1 MPTLAD
7 AHISRLGYLCYEQ
20 MTMAQKN
27 KMATASS
34 EEAILGTLAEIL
46 NVKPE
51 LLSNKFE
58 LQPFNEPLRRYSPQD
73 KDNVVF
79 MSPSVCLEDLELR
92 DGGFKDRGA
101 KEVLDRLTKDI
112 LESKD
117 TDLFQVPEIT
127 FFHLG
132 YGKCSKNKKSNMAI
146 NEVEAVAWMEVLDLA
161 SWKARLESNL
171 VAVDNDESTNM
182 REEETP
188 MEMEF
193 TFPTTEDT
201 QVFEQGD
208 SDTEDDDI
216 DPDIDPA
223 VSGLK
228 VHVKPRYL
236 LFFSILLIF
245 YKKKLKTPSSKEDNI
260 GSNKISDFLLFWI
273 LPYLLNYT
281 QQQVNIV
288 NEHHAAESKREGTAK
303 FSVPVVARS
312 FMDIVVEAFE
322 SCKVPG
328 RLQKKLLQKLRKYYG
343 TERLEH
349 KYDLPAV
356 VPVTRSEEEEAEP
369 VILVPL
375 RYQVTNM
382 PVEIEDIGKR
392 WREIGKVRLIDEFF
406 GKFIENREVQEDFLF
421 DALRD
426 LEIKEKFA
434 VNFGILLPDESTFA
448 RLMHE
453 TENEKPDLFRRFK
466 CIGKQ
471 GRDLATPRIGLLK
484 NEEKN
489 VSVCFSYFQGKCFSP
504 CQSILFL
511 PLLSFGPI
519 LNSST
524 CGQINI
530 FLPK

>member
-1 MPTLAD
+1 
-7 AHISRLGYLCYEQ
+7 
-20 MTMAQKN
+20 
-27 KMATASS
+27 MATKSAKSS
-34 EEAILGTLAEIL
+34 EGAILGTLAEIL

-51 LLSNKFE
+51 LLSDKFE
-58 LQPFNEPLRRYSPQD
+58 LQPFNQPLLRYSPQD

-101 KEVLDRLTKDI
+101 KEVLNRLTKDI
-112 LESKD
+112 LVSKD

-132 YGKCSKNKKSNMAI
+132 YGKCSKNKKYNMAI
-146 NEVEAVAWMEVLDLA
+146 NEVEAEAWMEVLDWA

-171 VAVDNDESTNM
+171 VAGDNDESTNM
-182 REEETP
+182 RENEIP
-188 MEMEF
+188 MEVEF
-193 TFPTTEDT
+193 TFPTAEDT

-208 SDTEDDDI
+208 TDTEDDDI

-228 VHVKPRYL
+228 IHVKPRYL

-260 GSNKISDFLLFWI
+260 GGNKISDFLLFWI

-312 FMDIVVEAFE
+312 FMDILVEAFK

-328 RLQKKLLQKLRKYYG
+328 RLQKKLLQKLKKYYG

-349 KYDLPAV
+349 KYYLPAV
-356 VPVTRSEEEEAEP
+356 VTSSEEEP

-426 LEIKEKFA
+426 LERKEKFA

-448 RLMHE
+448 RLMRE
-453 TENEKPDLFRRFK
+453 TEDEKPDLFRRFK
-466 CIGKQ
+466 CIDKQ

-489 VSVCFSYFQGKCFSP
+489 VSVCFSYFQGKCFSLF
-504 CQSILFL
+504 QSILFL
-511 PLLSFGPI
+511 PLFSFGPI
-519 LNSST
+519 LNSSR

>member
-1 MPTLAD
+1 
-7 AHISRLGYLCYEQ
+7 
-20 MTMAQKN
+20 
-27 KMATASS
+27 MATASS
-34 EEAILGTLAEIL
+34 EEATLGTLAEIL
-46 NVKPE
+46 NVEPE
-51 LLSNKFE
+51 LLSDKFE
-58 LQPFNEPLRRYSPQD
+58 LQPLNQPLRRYNPQD

-79 MSPSVCLEDLELR
+79 LSPSVCLEDLDLR
-92 DGGFKDRGA
+92 DGGFKDKGA
-101 KEVLDRLTKDI
+101 KEVLNRLTKDI
-112 LESKD
+112 LVSKD

-132 YGKCSKNKKSNMAI
+132 YGKCSKNKKNNMAI
-146 NEVEAVAWMEVLDLA
+146 NEVEAEAWMKVLDLA
-161 SWKARLESNL
+161 SWKARRESNR
-171 VAVDNDESTNM
+171 VASDNDESTNM
-182 REEETP
+182 REEEIP
-188 MEMEF
+188 MDTEF

-208 SDTEDDDI
+208 TDTEDDDI
-216 DPDIDPA
+216 DADIDPA

-245 YKKKLKTPSSKEDNI
+245 YKKKLKTPSSKEDSI
-260 GSNKISDFLLFWI
+260 GGNKISDFLLFWI

-281 QQQVNIV
+281 QQQVKIV
-288 NEHHAAESKREGTAK
+288 DEHHTAESKRKGTAK
-303 FSVPVVARS
+303 VSIPVVARS
-312 FMDIVVEAFE
+312 FMDILVEAFK

-343 TERLEH
+343 TEKLEH

-356 VPVTRSEEEEAEP
+356 LTSSEEEEEEP

-375 RYQVTNM
+375 RYQVTKM

-392 WREIGKVRLIDEFF
+392 WREIGKVHLIDEFF
-406 GKFIENREVQEDFLF
+406 GKFIENRSVQEDFLF

-434 VNFGILLPDESTFA
+434 VNFGILLPDESTFT
-448 RLMHE
+448 RLMRE
-453 TENEKPDLFRRFK
+453 TEDERPDLFRRFK
-466 CIGKQ
+466 CTVIDKQ
-471 GRDLATPRIGLLK
+471 GQDLATPRIGLLK

-489 VSVCFSYFQGKCFSP
+489 VSVCFSYFQGKWFSL

-511 PLLSFGPI
+511 PLFSCGPI
-519 LNSST
+519 LNSSNNDS
-524 CGQINI
+524 CQLRAISHL
-530 FLPK
+530 F

>member
-1 MPTLAD
+1 M
-7 AHISRLGYLCYEQ
+7 
-20 MTMAQKN
+20 
-27 KMATASS
+27 
-34 EEAILGTLAEIL
+34 
-46 NVKPE
+46 
-51 LLSNKFE
+51 
-58 LQPFNEPLRRYSPQD
+58 
-73 KDNVVF
+73 
-79 MSPSVCLEDLELR
+79 
-92 DGGFKDRGA
+92 
-101 KEVLDRLTKDI
+101 
-112 LESKD
+112 
-117 TDLFQVPEIT
+117 
-127 FFHLG
+127 
-132 YGKCSKNKKSNMAI
+132 
-146 NEVEAVAWMEVLDLA
+146 
-161 SWKARLESNL
+161 
-171 VAVDNDESTNM
+171 
-182 REEETP
+182 
-188 MEMEF
+188 
-193 TFPTTEDT
+193 
-201 QVFEQGD
+201 
-208 SDTEDDDI
+208 
-216 DPDIDPA
+216 
-223 VSGLK
+223 
-228 VHVKPRYL
+228 
-236 LFFSILLIF
+236 
-245 YKKKLKTPSSKEDNI
+245 
-260 GSNKISDFLLFWI
+260 
-273 LPYLLNYT
+273 
-281 QQQVNIV
+281 NIV
-288 NEHHAAESKREGTAK
+288 NEHHVAESKREGTAK

-312 FMDIVVEAFE
+312 FMDILVEAFE

-448 RLMHE
+448 RLMRE

-519 LNSST
+519 LNSSR